1 MSLHSQNQNTFT
13 PQQSQAHHL
22 AFPALHLHP
31 HNNDTFI
38 PKQIALNPNG
48 AKVKIGRQTNQ
59 KTVPNSL
66 NGYFDSK
73 VLSRAHAEVWTEDG
87 KVTFFFLSGPFSPIA
102 HLGVRPHQVLIRDV
116 KSSNGTFI
124 NGERL
129 STEGVESEAF
139 ELHTD
144 DVVEFGI
151 DIIADDNKSV
161 VHHKVAT
168 KVFLVLNADDALA
181 ASKFVALLI
190 HLPITGYVHVNLHT
204 NDTRFC
210 PDSLQFLSCQRL

>member
-87 KVTFFFLSGPFSPIA
+87 KVTFFFPFWSVLTHCSPWCSSSPGS
-102 HLGVRPHQVLIRDV
+102 HSRCQVFQWYFYQWR
-116 KSSNGTFI
+116 T
-124 NGERL
+124 
-129 STEGVESEAF
+129 
-139 ELHTD
+139 
-144 DVVEFGI
+144 
-151 DIIADDNKSV
+151 
-161 VHHKVAT
+161 
-168 KVFLVLNADDALA
+168 LV
-181 ASKFVALLI
+181 
-190 HLPITGYVHVNLHT
+190 Y
-204 NDTRFC
+204 
-210 PDSLQFLSCQRL
+210 